1 MNVFFYKKEDEENF
15 ILQYET
21 CRYNNIPRIGE
32 KVIIENK
39 WYLVEDIVKIEYG
52 EATGKIGFVTNTFL
66 RRKGYYSLVVFIG
79 KGFQGSSKDDW
90 ILTYNDGV
98 SPIPITTDILEK
110 NGWRTQ
116 NRWYY
121 YLDVA
126 EGFISYI
133 GIDFKH
139 KSNKGHL
146 YVEVDGNNMVEIQ
159 YCHELQ
165 HLLFGLGINHEM
177 EV

>member
-1 MNVFFYKKEDEENF
+1 MAQKYIVGDVVMYHNKIMVVKEPRDGSHFDLSCHKEGLVYCLVDIDE
-15 ILQYET
+15 IKPAL
-21 CRYNNIPRIGE
+21 
-32 KVIIENK
+32 
-39 WYLVEDIVKIEYG
+39 
-52 EATGKIGFVTNTFL
+52 
-66 RRKGYYSLVVFIG
+66 
-79 KGFQGSSKDDW
+79 
-90 ILTYNDGV
+90 LT
-98 SPIPITTDILEK
+98 PEILEK

-165 HLLFGLGINHEM
+165 HFLFGLGINHEM